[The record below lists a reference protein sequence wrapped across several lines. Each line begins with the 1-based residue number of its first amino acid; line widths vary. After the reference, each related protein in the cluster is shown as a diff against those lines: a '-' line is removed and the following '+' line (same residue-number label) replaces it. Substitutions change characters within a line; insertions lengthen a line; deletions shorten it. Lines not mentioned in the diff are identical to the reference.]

1 MPKRTDLHTIMIIG
15 SGPIVIGQ
23 GCEFDYSGVQAC
35 KVLRKQG
42 YRVVL
47 VNSNPAT
54 IMTDPEFADAT
65 YVEPLTPEMCERII
79 AQEQPD
85 AVLPTVG
92 GQTALNLAKA
102 LAENGALDRHHVE
115 LIGAKFDSIEIAE
128 DRQLFKEAMI
138 EIGLRCP
145 TSEIVGTVEDA
156 LRVAE
161 KLNYPV
167 LVRPSFTLGGSGG
180 GVAFSPDD
188 LRRIA
193 ENGLKQSPVHEVL
206 VEMSVLGWKEYELE
220 VMRDVSG
227 NFVVVCTIENL
238 DPMGVHTGD
247 SITVAPA
254 QTLTDK
260 ELQRLRDMAKAVL
273 DRVGLATGGANVQ
286 FAVNPADGQVYV
298 IEMNPRVS
306 RSSALASKATGFP
319 IAKIAALLAVG
330 FTLDEIP
337 NDITRVTPASFE
349 PSLDYV
355 VVKLPRW
362 DFDKFPGADSTLGP
376 QMKAIGEVMAIG
388 RTFPEALQKG
398 IRSLDIGIDGFGSKL
413 LEARPESL
421 RVPTAQ
427 RIFQVANLL
436 REGVAPEEIVR
447 TTGFDPWFVR
457 QLADIMAIRATMDGV
472 TLDQVDAEHMLTLK
486 RYGYGDAHL
495 AQIFNTD
502 EMTVRSYRKSLGIV
516 PSYYRVDTCAAEF
529 EAHTPYL
536 YSTYE
541 EDDEAEPTD
550 AQKVV
555 ILGGGP
561 NRIGQGIEFDYCCVH
576 ACFALKEMGYE
587 TIMVNC
593 NPETVS
599 TDYDTADRLYFEPLT
614 VEDVLNIIDEEKPV
628 GVLVQFGGQTPLNI
642 AKALADAGAPIWG
655 TSVDTIDLA
664 EDRERFNELMREL
677 DIPQAAGATALDRQQ
692 ALAVAHQIGYPVLV
706 RPSYVLGG
714 RGMAIVFDDD
724 MLSAWL
730 DRHVQWNGHP
740 VLIDQFLD
748 DAFEIDVDA
757 LCDGDHVTVGG
768 IMQHIEEAG
777 VHSGD
782 SACVLP
788 PYKISY
794 YHIEILRE
802 FTDQIGKALGVKGL
816 FNIQFAIKDEVVYVL
831 EVNPRASRT
840 VPFVSK
846 ATGQP
851 LARYAA
857 QIAAGKTLAELGFTA
872 EPHVDGFFVKE
883 AVLPFQKFPG
893 VDARLGPEMRSTG
906 EVMGHAS
913 SFGHAFAKA
922 EIAAGTSLPLEGTVF
937 ISVNDYDKGAVIKI
951 ARELYQMGF
960 RLVATEGTAKLL
972 GDVNI
977 PADVINKVSEGSPHI
992 VDAIRAGRNQ
1002 PDHQHAARRAGAL
1015 RRQPDSRDGGAVRRA
1030 DYHDDERG
1038 DGGGAGHQGA
1048 APEAAQGAQLA
1059 GASPRGLANGWMLP
1073 KRVGAGFKP
1082 APTSLRLLD
1091 PLFTLSRRA
1100 SRSFARWRRGNR
1112 RRKPVPVCQ
1121 IGRRGRVE
1129 RALVTSSPGIGEEL
1143 AVHVVALQGE
1153 QIAANAEEGDFARRR
1168 DGACQQHRRSPAASG
1183 VASTIP
1189 GASSVDIIAAEFMD
1203 MDSVA
1208 SGIVSI
1214 I

>member
-1 MPKRTDLHTIMIIG
+1 MQGGTCPCKIAIFRDAPVCPPNDESGTMPKRTDIQTILIIG

-35 KVLRKQG
+35 KVLRAQG

-47 VNSNPAT
+47 INSNPAT

-65 YVEPLTPEMCERII
+65 YIEPLTPDIVERVI
-79 AQEQPD
+79 AAERPD
-85 AVLPTVG
+85 ALLPTVG

-102 LAENGALDRHHVE
+102 LTENGVLERYNVE
-115 LIGAKFDSIEIAE
+115 LIGAKYDSINLAE
-128 DRQLFKEAMI
+128 DRQLFKNAMM

-145 TSEIVGTVEDA
+145 DSEVVNSVEGA
-156 LRVAE
+156 FRVAQRIG
-161 KLNYPV
+161 YPV
-167 LVRPSFTLGGSGG
+167 LIRPSFTLGGSGG
-180 GVAFSPDD
+180 GIAYSPDD
-188 LRRIA
+188 MRGVIER
-193 ENGLKQSPVHEVL
+193 GLKLSPVGEVL

-220 VMRDVSG
+220 VMRDMAG

-260 ELQRLRDMAKAVL
+260 ELQRLRNAAKLVL

-286 FAVNPADGQVYV
+286 FAVSPVDGQVYV

-330 FTLDEIP
+330 YNLEEIP

-355 VVKLPRW
+355 VVKIPRW
-362 DFDKFPGADSTLGP
+362 DFDKFPGADRTLGP

-388 RTFPEALQKG
+388 RTFPEALQKA
-398 IRSLDIGIDGFGSKL
+398 IRSLDIGMIGFGAKAMTTS
-413 LEARPESL
+413 AAVL
-421 RVPTAQ
+421 RMPTAQ
-427 RIFQVANLL
+427 RLFQVASALNDGSSL
-436 REGVAPEEIVR
+436 EEIIA
-447 TTGFDPWFVR
+447 TTGFDAWFVR
-457 QLADIMAIRATMDGV
+457 QLGDIIALRQ
-472 TLDQVDAEHMLTLK
+472 QVLPEGTALMSVSQASFQQLK
-486 RYGYGDAHL
+486 QYGYGDTHIARIL
-495 AQIFNTD
+495 NETEFA
-502 EMTVRSYRKSLGIV
+502 VRHQRKALGVI

-529 EAHTPYL
+529 EAFTPYL

-541 EDDEAEPTD
+541 PEDESAVT
-550 AQKVV
+550 ARKKVV
-555 ILGGGP
+555 ILGSGP

-576 ACFALKEMGYE
+576 ACFALHDLGYE

-599 TDYDTADRLYFEPLT
+599 TDYDTADRLYFEPIT
-614 VEDVLNIIDEEKPV
+614 VEDILNIIDREQPD

-642 AKALADAGAPIWG
+642 ARGLLDGGANIWG

-664 EDRERFNELMREL
+664 EDRQRFHTLMQELE
-677 DIPQAAGATALDRQQ
+677 IPQPAGATVLTADD
-692 ALAVAHQIGYPVLV
+692 AIHAANKIGYPVLV

-724 MLSAWL
+724 MLHDWL
-730 DRHVQWNGHP
+730 EKHIEWLGHP

-757 LCDGDHVTVGG
+757 LCDGEQVTIGG

-794 YHIEILRE
+794 YHIEIIRE
-802 FTDQIGKALGVKGL
+802 YTDRIGKALGVKGL
-816 FNIQFAIKDEVVYVL
+816 FNIQFAIKDDVVYVL

-846 ATGQP
+846 ATGHP

-857 QIAAGKTLAELGFTA
+857 QIAAGKTLIELDFTE
-872 EPHVDGFFVKE
+872 EPRVDGFFVKE

-922 EIAAGTSLPLEGTVF
+922 EMAANSALPQSGSIF
-937 ISVNDYDKGAVIKI
+937 ISVNNFDKGATVKI
-951 ARELYQMGF
+951 ARDLHQLGF
-960 RLVATEGTAKLL
+960 KLVATYGTAAFLRSVDL
-972 GDVNI
+972 PVET
-977 PADVINKVSEGSPHI
+977 INKVSEGSPHVI
-992 VDAIRAGRNQ
+992 DAIREGRIGLIINTPRGGQ
-1002 PDHQHAARRAGAL
+1002 AHNDGAL
-1015 RRQPDSRDGGAVRRA
+1015 IRGAAHLYNVPIITTLSAAMAVVQGIKAVRTKPFKVRSLQK
-1030 DYHDDERG
+1030 H
-1038 DGGGAGHQGA
+1038 HHI
-1048 APEAAQGAQLA
+1048 AP
-1059 GASPRGLANGWMLP
+1059 
-1073 KRVGAGFKP
+1073 
-1082 APTSLRLLD
+1082 
-1091 PLFTLSRRA
+1091 
-1100 SRSFARWRRGNR
+1100 
-1112 RRKPVPVCQ
+1112 
-1121 IGRRGRVE
+1121 
-1129 RALVTSSPGIGEEL
+1129 
-1143 AVHVVALQGE
+1143 HVQMPE
-1153 QIAANAEEGDFARRR
+1153 PESD
-1168 DGACQQHRRSPAASG
+1168 
-1183 VASTIP
+1183 
-1189 GASSVDIIAAEFMD
+1189 
-1203 MDSVA
+1203 
-1208 SGIVSI
+1208 
-1214 I
+1214 